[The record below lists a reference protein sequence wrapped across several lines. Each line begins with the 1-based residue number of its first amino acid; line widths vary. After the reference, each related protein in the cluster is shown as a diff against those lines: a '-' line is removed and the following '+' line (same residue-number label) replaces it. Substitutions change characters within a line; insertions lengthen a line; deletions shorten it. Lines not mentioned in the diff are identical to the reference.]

1 VTLRVTVVVDDR
13 LMHLQS
19 DRALVP
25 AGTPSVRYLHVLI
38 SAPQLPK
45 AAGVERTP
53 VDVSLV
59 LDRSGSMDGNKLAM
73 AREAVTHAI
82 RLLKPA
88 DHLGVVCYD
97 EQVTTVLER
106 TPATPEAKALATRR
120 LKSVDAR
127 GSTDLHGGWLRGA
140 ELAREKEAAG
150 DRLSKVLVLTDGLA
164 NHGVIDHGEM
174 IATASRLRQE
184 GIITSTFGVGSDF
197 DEELLSRI
205 ATEGGGHFYFIE
217 KAKQIPD
224 LFASELG
231 ETLEVVARDVVFEV
245 SCDAGV
251 EAMVLNQLPSS
262 NIDGALRVK
271 CGDLV
276 ADQELTLIIAV
287 AFKEA
292 PPEGAEPGVRCRVSD
307 RDHVLYAEPVSVTWQ
322 SVTAT
327 EDASQAVNKDVRL
340 AVASMLAEAA
350 RANALAAN
358 RRNDFDA
365 AKRIVRQMV
374 DDLRAMAP
382 GDKNVLALIDQLHH
396 DEMAFGE
403 LMSPLAMKE
412 RHFASYRVAHS
423 REAEGTARRKKRPE

>member
-1 VTLRVTVVVDDR
+1 
-13 LMHLQS
+13 MHLQS

-25 AGTPSVRYLHVLI
+25 ANTPAVRYLHVLI
-38 SAPQLPK
+38 SAPPQPK
-45 AAGVERTP
+45 AAAVARPP
-53 VDVSLV
+53 VDVALV
-59 LDRSGSMDGNKLAM
+59 LDRSGSMDGNKLSM

-82 RLLKPA
+82 RLMKPA

-97 EQVTTVLER
+97 EQVTTVLDR

-140 ELAREKEAAG
+140 DLARGTEAGG
-150 DRLSKVLVLTDGLA
+150 DRLSKVLLLTDGLA
-164 NHGVIDHGEM
+164 NHGVVDHGEM

-205 ATEGGGHFYFIE
+205 ATQGGGHFYFIE

-231 ETLEVVARDVVFEV
+231 ETLEVVARDAVFEV
-245 SCDAGV
+245 ACDPGV
-251 EAMVLNQLPSS
+251 EAMILNELPSEQAE
-262 NIDGALRVK
+262 GRLRVK

-276 ADQELTLIIAV
+276 ADQELMLIVAV
-287 AFKEA
+287 AFKGA
-292 PPEGAEPGVRCRVSD
+292 HGEGTHLGVQCRVAD
-307 RDHVLYAEPVSVTWQ
+307 RDHVLFTEPVSVTWQ
-322 SVTAT
+322 SVPAA
-327 EDASQAVNKDVRL
+327 EDAAQTVNKDVRL
-340 AVASMLAEAA
+340 AVATMLAEGA
-350 RANALAAN
+350 RAAALIEN
-358 RRNDFDA
+358 RRGNFDA
-365 AKRIVRQMV
+365 AKRILRQIV

-382 GDKNVLALIDQLHH
+382 GDKDILALIDRLHH

-403 LMSPLAMKE
+403 VMSPLAMKE
-412 RHFASYRVAHS
+412 RHFASYRIAHS
-423 REAEGTARRKKRPE
+423 REEGGTARRKKRPE